1 MENLELS
8 LSSLGIISRHVDKS
22 HNELSQYLAKQIWS
36 QQDRQ
41 CILGCLAQLL
51 LERDYTLLIARHL
64 RPLVLDLLERNA
76 ERVKAGGRIHHD
88 LHERLC
94 VALSKLLGIHPDV
107 QAFAARYFAGAPPVF
122 QRLFFSSE
130 ESSAVQYGP
139 RRMKLRDLMAA
150 TLRFL
155 HSDGAKFRVLWDW
168 SPCVS
173 QLLTSDV
180 MVRGSTAHCLALVS
194 RMTDNQKTIFLRKV
208 LSNDEIMHMKIKALE
223 ETQQLE
229 VEKAL
234 VLANQGSAM
243 WRQEKAN
250 KYTRGQVVSEDLSQ
264 NVVAVCGVVLPRTS
278 PRQTDQVNPRELV
291 LVDSTCRNLRRL
303 ALAVASQKAV
313 LLEGPIGCGKTAL
326 VEFMAA
332 VTGHT
337 KASEILKVQ
346 LGDQTDS
353 KMLLGM
359 YRCTDIPGKFVW
371 QPGTLTQA
379 VARGQW
385 ILLEDIDHAPLDVI
399 SVLLPL
405 MENKKL
411 TIPGREDC
419 IDVAP
424 GFQFFATRRMYYS
437 GGSWYRPQSSHA
449 TLLDKYWTKVPVGN
463 MPREELKKV
472 LTSRYPGLAV
482 VADRLLDIYCQLT
495 GERHADLDPVRPGS
509 PPAPLEDGPPQ
520 TRTEDRTS
528 ALEGRALSLR

>member
-8 LSSLGIISRHVDKS
+8 LSSLGTISRHIDKS
-22 HNELSQYLAKQIWS
+22 HNELSKYLSKQIWS

-41 CILGCLAQLL
+41 CILEYLAQLL
-51 LERDYTLLIARHL
+51 LEKDYTLLVARHL

-76 ERVKAGGRIHHD
+76 ERVKAGGKINHD

-94 VALSKLLGIHPDV
+94 VALSKLLGVSPDA
-107 QAFAARYFAGAPPVF
+107 QAFAARYFGDAPPVF
-122 QRLFFSSE
+122 QRLFFTSE
-130 ESSAVQYGP
+130 ESSSVHYGP
-139 RRMKLRDLMAA
+139 RRMKLRDLMGA

-155 HSDGAKFRVLWDW
+155 QSDCAKFRVLWDW

-173 QLLTSDV
+173 QLLTSDI
-180 MVRGSTAHCLALVS
+180 MVRGYTAHCLALVS

-208 LSNDEIMHMKIKALE
+208 LSGDEILRMKIKALE

-234 VLANQGSAM
+234 VLANQGSVM

-250 KYTRGQVVSEDLSQ
+250 KFTRGQVVSEDLSQ
-264 NVVAVCGVVLPRTS
+264 SVVAVCGVVLPRMA
-278 PRQTDQVNPRELV
+278 PRQTEQINQKDLV

-313 LLEGPIGCGKTAL
+313 LLEGPIGCGKTGL
-326 VEFMAA
+326 VEFLAA
-332 VTGHT
+332 VTGHS
-337 KASEILKVQ
+337 KASELLKVQ

-379 VARGQW
+379 VSKGLW
-385 ILLEDIDHAPLDVI
+385 FLLEDIDHVPLDVV

-411 TIPGREDC
+411 MIPGREDC

-437 GGSWYRPQSSHA
+437 GGGWHRPQSSHA
-449 TLLDKYWTKVPVGN
+449 ALLDKFWTKLQMGS
-463 MPREELKKV
+463 MTRDDLKKV
-472 LTSRYPGLAV
+472 LISRYPKLSM

-495 GERHADLDPVRPGS
+495 GDRHADQDTDTQRHG
-509 PPAPLEDGPPQ
+509 
-520 TRTEDRTS
+520 EDRV
-528 ALEGRALSLR
+528 LSLR

>member
-8 LSSLGIISRHVDKS
+8 LSSLGTISRHVDKS
-22 HNELSQYLAKQIWS
+22 HNELSQYLSKQIWS

-41 CILGCLAQLL
+41 CILECLAQLL
-51 LERDYTLLIARHL
+51 LEKDYTLLIARHL

-76 ERVKAGGRIHHD
+76 ERVKAGGRINHD

-94 VALSKLLGIHPDV
+94 VALSKLLGISPDA
-107 QAFAARYFAGAPPVF
+107 QAFAARYFNDAPPVF
-122 QRLFFSSE
+122 QRLFFTSE
-130 ESSAVQYGP
+130 ESSAVHYGP
-139 RRMKLRDLMAA
+139 RRMKLRDLMGA

-155 HSDGAKFRVLWDW
+155 QSDCAKFRMLWDW

-180 MVRGSTAHCLALVS
+180 MVRG
-194 RMTDNQKTIFLRKV
+194 
-208 LSNDEIMHMKIKALE
+208 ALE

-234 VLANQGSAM
+234 VLANQGSVM

-250 KYTRGQVVSEDLSQ
+250 KFTRGQVVSEDLSQ
-264 NVVAVCGVVLPRTS
+264 NVVAVCGVVLPRII
-278 PRQTDQVNPRELV
+278 PRQTEQMNQKDLV

-303 ALAVASQKAV
+303 ALAVASQKPV

-337 KASEILKVQ
+337 KATEILKVQ

-379 VARGQW
+379 VSKGQW
-385 ILLEDIDHAPLDVI
+385 ILLEDIDHAPLDVV

-411 TIPGREDC
+411 MIPGREDC

-424 GFQFFATRRMYYS
+424 GFQFFATRRMYCS
-437 GGSWYRPQSSHA
+437 GGSWHKPQNSHA
-449 TLLDKYWTKVPVGN
+449 VLLDKYWTKLQMGN
-463 MPREELKKV
+463 MTREELKKV
-472 LTSRYPGLAV
+472 LISRYPRLTV
-482 VADRLLDIYCQLT
+482 VTDRLLDIYCQLT
-495 GERHADLDPVRPGS
+495 GERHSDTDANSLPS
-509 PPAPLEDGPPQ
+509 PDDSQQHKSEDK
-520 TRTEDRTS
+520 TTS
-528 ALEGRALSLR
+528 LEGRALSLR